1 MHKSTLARVSVC
13 AVLPCRYKLKDD
25 DVVPF
30 MDVLGAVKGL
40 TGLLADSST
49 WLQPLLHE
57 HAVAQ
62 LNDFA
67 FRTLP
72 QLSKLYARNPR
83 LQDLLRAICACMQG
97 QPVEVGEDVD
107 AAAAPDVAL
116 AAAASEGQ
124 LVWQAGRPLGEGF
137 EGLKERWGSLKGSA
151 RRKAQKAAA
160 ANAAAVAVA
169 ADDAV
174 PGSPSAVEAAWPA
187 DLTDT
192 ADPQAALMEPADS
205 DAAEGIAAAEVAAH
219 AAADVQAATDAAEAA
234 AAALSTA
241 SSPRSVSQVEVAEAE
256 EQTAVQQGEEGPSAQ
271 AGTLRVSGSGSGAL
285 PAADAPAEA
294 AAASG
299 AAVESAAAGEASAAE
314 LISTPAQEASSAEVQ
329 LAAPSQPASRKRTL
343 KGLFKFATKTSS
355 RKRDKASA
363 QAADAATAAAAAG
376 LEADTAAAAAAG
388 FEGSVTAEPAV
399 QDPTATAADAIAA
412 AAADGQSPEPAA
424 KEDSPPVQPGSRPG
438 SAKACR
444 QQQMPPC
451 LASAWTDSQNDMNLC
466 NIRPNEVSTLP
477 SATSSMTDLNS
488 AGFERPP
495 DLPWELQG
503 AAAETGGDDS
513 PRSVARAAA
522 MFERIAAANRQ
533 PAAAQPRLSSA
544 GREVAGGSK
553 SSPGG
558 WEAAPAVM
566 AARLSE
572 VADSCPISRE
582 QLLAAGERD
591 AEQHPGEPA
600 CDDSPLAASVM
611 QQLDAGAAS
620 PAKAAKRRP
629 GMFGFRSLL
638 HGRAAAPGELQQQG
652 QQPCSAQEGADAAA
666 VAAEE
671 KQLAVLQQEKALLAE
686 QLQGKQEEVEDESCA
701 MDDMAIPASWDPAPV
716 TPKEGSSK
724 HEGRMKGMLSLMR
737 RGSARAASAGAVA
750 VLQGDAATPSTAVA
764 VAAVTE
770 QQQLAELGGIV
781 PGAAAEECGADS
793 GLAAVDVPG
802 SPCGSQPDASE
813 DYDEDQ
819 PAKTRRVMGLMNRIR
834 VFTHGTKE
842 QQGPQPAAQQQ
853 PHSQQQQAP
862 QPAADTAGEPLWK
875 FVAWSLISCRLGVA
889 GPPC

>member
-1 MHKSTLARVSVC
+1 MTGWQPRLLPVHKSTLTLVSVC
-13 AVLPCRYKLKDD
+13 PLVPCRYKLKDD

-30 MDVLGAVKGL
+30 MDVLGALKGL

-57 HAVAQ
+57 LAVAQ

-83 LQDLLRAICACMQG
+83 LQDLLRAIYACMQG

-124 LVWQAGRPLGEGF
+124 LMWQAGRPLGEGF

-160 ANAAAVAVA
+160 ANTTAVA
-169 ADDAV
+169 AAADGAV
-174 PGSPSAVEAAWPA
+174 PGSPPAVETARPA
-187 DLTDT
+187 ELTDT
-192 ADPQAALMEPADS
+192 ADPQAALTEPADG

-256 EQTAVQQGEEGPSAQ
+256 EQTVVQQGEEGPSAQ
-271 AGTLRVSGSGSGAL
+271 AGTSRGSSSGSGTL
-285 PAADAPAEA
+285 PMADAPAEA

-299 AAVESAAAGEASAAE
+299 AAVEAVAAGDASAAE
-314 LISTPAQEASSAEVQ
+314 LSSTPAQEAPSAEVQ
-329 LAAPSQPASRKRTL
+329 LAAPSQPSRKRTL
-343 KGLFKFATKTSS
+343 KGLFKFATKTSG

-363 QAADAATAAAAAG
+363 QVADAATAAAAAG
-376 LEADTAAAAAAG
+376 LEADTAAAAAE
-388 FEGSVTAEPAV
+388 FEGSATADPAV
-399 QDPTATAADAIAA
+399 EDATATAADPAA
-412 AAADGQSPEPAA
+412 AAAAAGQSPEPAA
-424 KEDSPPVQPGSRPG
+424 QDDRPPLQPGSRPG
-438 SAKACR
+438 SAKARR
-444 QQQMPPC
+444 QQQVPPC
-451 LASAWTDSQNDMNLC
+451 LASAWTDSQNDMPLC

-477 SATSSMTDLNS
+477 SATSSMADLNN

-503 AAAETGGDDS
+503 AAADTDGEDS

-533 PAAAQPRLSSA
+533 LAAAQPRLSSA

-566 AARLSE
+566 AARLSD

-582 QLLAAGERD
+582 QLLAAAGERD
-591 AEQHPGEPA
+591 AEQHPGEHA

-611 QQLDAGAAS
+611 QQLDAGEAS

-629 GMFGFRSLL
+629 GLFGFRSLL

-652 QQPCSAQEGADAAA
+652 QQPCSTQEGADAAV

-686 QLQGKQEEVEDESCA
+686 QLQDKQEEVEDESWA
-701 MDDMAIPASWDPAPV
+701 MDGMAIPASWDPV

-764 VAAVTE
+764 VAAMAE

-781 PGAAAEECGADS
+781 PGAAAAECGADS

-834 VFTHGTKE
+834 VFTQGTKE

-853 PHSQQQQAP
+853 PHSQQQRAP
-862 QPAADTAGEPLWK
+862 QPAADTAGERSCG
-875 FVAWSLISCRLGVA
+875 SL
-889 GPPC
+889 